1 MDNTKDKELAKIRV
15 LKLGENLLQQK
26 YNEELSREQSLLTQA
41 AQMQT
46 AFSVITAALFML
58 LPILIDNRGTLDL
71 TFIFIFV
78 SIITLFLLVS
88 FVLALLAQW
97 RFKIR
102 TLSGSDIQN
111 NIIDSINEL
120 LSEEKII
127 VYKTNLLKKL
137 QTDRFKANEKR
148 VFYITISM
156 IAFYLSIFL
165 CLIFFVTS
173 IVILL

>member
-97 RFKIR
+97 RFKMR

-137 QTDRFKANEKR
+137 QTDRFKTNEKR

>member
-1 MDNTKDKELAKIRV
+1 M
-15 LKLGENLLQQK
+15 
-26 YNEELSREQSLLTQA
+26 
-41 AQMQT
+41 
-46 AFSVITAALFML
+46 
-58 LPILIDNRGTLDL
+58 
-71 TFIFIFV
+71 
-78 SIITLFLLVS
+78 
-88 FVLALLAQW
+88 
-97 RFKIR
+97 R

-137 QTDRFKANEKR
+137 QTDRFKTNEKR